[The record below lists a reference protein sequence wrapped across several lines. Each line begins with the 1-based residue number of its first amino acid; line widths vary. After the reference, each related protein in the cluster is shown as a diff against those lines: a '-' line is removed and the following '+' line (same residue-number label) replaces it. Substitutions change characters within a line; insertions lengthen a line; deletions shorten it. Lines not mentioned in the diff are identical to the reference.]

1 MEPLT
6 TFLLYS
12 LRFLVIVSAVLLWAV
27 AMSEIK
33 THARKGSFTTAQLAF
48 MAVAVSVIAVG
59 AIAAL
64 NTAVPS
70 RGWTDTNPGRL
81 AGAPP
86 PDQEEC
92 AAFSYTFAYSFG
104 LRRTAPQEEC
114 LAKPT
119 EKSQLPHAARQRLAA
134 IGR

>member
-12 LRFLVIVSAVLLWAV
+12 LRFLVILSAILLWVV

-33 THARKGSFTTAQLAF
+33 THSRKGSFTTAQLAF
-48 MAVAVSVIAVG
+48 MAVAVSIVAVG

-70 RGWTDTNPGRL
+70 RGWTDPSPGRV
-81 AGAPP
+81 ASASPP
-86 PDQEEC
+86 AQEEC
-92 AAFSYTFAYSFG
+92 AAFSYNFTYSFD
-104 LRRTAPQEEC
+104 LRRPAPQEC
-114 LAKPT
+114 RTKPT
-119 EKSQLPHAARQRLAA
+119 ENSHLPHATRQGIAA
-134 IGR
+134 IEG

>member
-12 LRFLVIVSAVLLWAV
+12 LRFLVILSAILLWVV
-27 AMSEIK
+27 AMSEIR
-33 THARKGSFTTAQLAF
+33 THVRKGSFTTAQLAL
-48 MAVAVSVIAVG
+48 MAVAVSVVAAG

-70 RGWTDTNPGRL
+70 HGWTDTNPKRP
-81 AGAPP
+81 ARTPP

-92 AAFSYTFAYSFG
+92 AALSYTFTYSFG
-104 LRRTAPQEEC
+104 LRRPTPQEY

-119 EKSQLPHAARQRLAA
+119 EKPQLPHAARQRMAA
-134 IGR
+134 IGG